1 MRLNISR
8 LPARY
13 LHALQDQFALIPQP
27 PQTPAASAAC
37 ESCCSHA
44 SGTWTSRDRA
54 AQGCSSP
61 GDGRAPSGPCAT
73 AAATWL
79 CWRRPEPHFQATRNR
94 VATARRIRALHCTP
108 AMHCCLWIQCCMHP
122 EFLGSA
128 AAGLVARA
136 ASPAPHAL
144 CFGQRTG
151 AGGALHSLS
160 VVVLACAGVAC
171 KRSSTWSPSAT
182 GSAAVHVRVARDWG
196 APPAL
201 PAFKFSRAGC

>member
-1 MRLNISR
+1 MSR

-108 AMHCCLWIQCCMHP
+108 AMHCCLRIQCCIQSSWDQRP
-122 EFLGSA
+122 
-128 AAGLVARA
+128 
-136 ASPAPHAL
+136 PA
-144 CFGQRTG
+144 
-151 AGGALHSLS
+151 
-160 VVVLACAGVAC
+160 
-171 KRSSTWSPSAT
+171 WSPGLHPPPHTHCALAKGQEQVGHSTALVWLSRHAQGWHASARQH
-182 GSAAVHVRVARDWG
+182 GHP
-196 APPAL
+196 APPAQRLCMCGWRVTGVHLQRCL
-201 PAFKFSRAGC
+201 PLSFLGRVVEA